1 MGAAYL
7 SDAIGAAVGAQ
18 APIFERG
25 DRRRRDLFHP
35 AALRDQAEQAE
46 LVVEPV
52 ERRLGAWRAARFII
66 DDGKAAVG
74 IAVDAVGLAV
84 KGDAVGH
91 DLAARSEEHTS
102 ELQSLM
108 RISYAVFCL
117 KKNKG
122 SKTTTLVE
130 I

>member
-91 DLAARSEEHTS
+91 DLAAHLDAQRRPPLGLADLRRRPAPRRE
-102 ELQSLM
+102 M
-108 RISYAVFCL
+108 RRAPD
-117 KKNKG
+117 
-122 SKTTTLVE
+122 
-130 I
+130 